1 MNHIE
6 KFALAATG
14 LGVFIYCVARWPG
27 LLVVAGFAAIASLLL
42 YIIWCATGAF

>member
-1 MNHIE
+1 MNHVE
-6 KFALAATG
+6 KFALVTTG

-27 LLVVAGFAAIASLLL
+27 LLVVAVYAAIASFLL